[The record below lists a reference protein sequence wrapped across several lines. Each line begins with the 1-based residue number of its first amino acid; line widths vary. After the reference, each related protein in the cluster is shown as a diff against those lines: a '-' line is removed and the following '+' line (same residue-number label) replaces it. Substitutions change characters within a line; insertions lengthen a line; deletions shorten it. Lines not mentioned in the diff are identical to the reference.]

1 MLYTDK
7 AIIVEGK
14 YDKIK
19 LSSVIDGVIIVTNGF
34 NIFKDKDRQ
43 QLIRFYAEKSGIII
57 LTDSDSAG
65 FQIRSFIKSFVDNDR
80 ITNVYI
86 PEIFGKERRKEKPS
100 KEGKL
105 GVEGVSNEVLIDTL
119 KRCGALS
126 DKKSAEPI
134 TVLDLYSLG
143 LVGGENSLAKRRAL
157 LRSCDLPINVS
168 TKALLEILNRTFEK
182 NDLYEYVQENILNSE
197 GRASNELSS
206 SY

>member
-65 FQIRSFIKSFVDNDR
+65 FQIRSFIKGFVDNDK

-86 PEIFGKERRKEKPS
+86 PEIFGKERRKDKPS

-126 DKKSAEPI
+126 DKKSTEPI
-134 TVLDLYSLG
+134 TVLDLYDLG
-143 LVGGENSLAKRRAL
+143 LVGSKNSLAKRQAL